1 MSISLLKYIL
11 NSRNFRSIWN
21 TKIEKNCDVSSK
33 SRIILSSIL
42 GKVII
47 REGCT
52 ISRSIVSGDVEIGN
66 NTYLSGPNI
75 NIYSKLNKIKI
86 GSFCSIARGVQIQ
99 EFNHRY
105 DLLSTCPLQKRL
117 GLRMRNEVKYID
129 SKGEI
134 VIGNDVWIG
143 VNAIILSGV
152 KIGHGSIVAAGSVVT
167 KDVPDYSIV
176 GGNPAK
182 VIKYRFEKHEIKS
195 LLEERWWEKS
205 VEDIVDMEGKYE

>member
-1 MSISLLKYIL
+1 
-11 NSRNFRSIWN
+11 
-21 TKIEKNCDVSSK
+21 
-33 SRIILSSIL
+33 
-42 GKVII
+42 
-47 REGCT
+47 
-52 ISRSIVSGDVEIGN
+52 
-66 NTYLSGPNI
+66 
-75 NIYSKLNKIKI
+75 
-86 GSFCSIARGVQIQ
+86 
-99 EFNHRY
+99 
-105 DLLSTCPLQKRL
+105 
-117 GLRMRNEVKYID
+117 MRNEVKYID